1 LAKKEKKKNNHFVPR
16 SYLVRF
22 RSASDKQ
29 VGLYNLKSGLIVET
43 APIKS
48 QCSRDYFYT
57 KNPIFES
64 QFAKIE
70 GLHKQLLKKIV
81 DEAYVP
87 QLETPDH
94 HTLLAL
100 IMFQAGRTA
109 TTAAHQDHLANQ
121 FGKAIMRKS
130 FERDGNKEMLEYLDR
145 VNISMPDGVIDAI
158 GQHLAMYPL
167 IGDLEVTPFENH
179 SKEDFLTSDHPVAL
193 CNNLPAQS
201 SPFGAN
207 VGFASRGLLI
217 LLPLS
222 PHYLFLLSDPEVY
235 KAAKDGRQIAAVTKV
250 RDAVELNLAQC
261 FNAHENLYFASAAR
275 VQETLATFNK
285 RRQSLRLGPAS
296 LTEIPAFTPS
306 GRTGVVL
313 TMPALNRRMVLPNAV
328 EIRRAARTG
337 KYKLGDAF
345 VRDPIRTAVVNAE
358 LNRLQKLR
366 EEATKA
372 AETQEQASASA
383 ENAV

>member
-1 LAKKEKKKNNHFVPR
+1 LSGKEKKENNHFVPR

-22 RSASDKQ
+22 SSSSDKQ
-29 VGLYNLKSGLIVET
+29 VGLYNLKSGLIIEA

-57 KNPIFES
+57 KNPIFENE
-64 QFAKIE
+64 FAKIE

-109 TTAAHQDHLANQ
+109 TTAAHQDHLADQ
-121 FGKAIMRKS
+121 FGKVLLRKS
-130 FERDGNKEMLEYLDR
+130 FERDGDEEMLGYLDR
-145 VNISMPDGVIDAI
+145 VTISMADGVIDAI
-158 GQHLAMYPL
+158 GEHLTMYPL
-167 IGDLEVTPFENH
+167 IGDLDVTLFENR

-193 CNNLPAQS
+193 CNNLPVQS

-217 LLPLS
+217 VLPLS
-222 PHYLFLLSDPEVY
+222 PRYLFLLSDPEIY
-235 KAAKDGRQIAAVTKV
+235 KVAKDGGQIAAVTQV
-250 RDAVELNLAQC
+250 RDVVELNLAQC
-261 FNAHENLYFASAAR
+261 FNAHENLYFASSDR
-275 VQETLATFNK
+275 VRETLATFNK
-285 RRQSLRLGPAS
+285 RQQSLRPGPAS
-296 LTEIPAFTPS
+296 VTEIPALTPS
-306 GRTGVVL
+306 GRRGVML
-313 TMPALNRRMVLPNAV
+313 TMPAPKRRMVLPGAV

-337 KYKLGDAF
+337 EIQAGRC
-345 VRDPIRTAVVNAE
+345 VRSRSDQNGRCESGA
-358 LNRLQKLR
+358 
-366 EEATKA
+366 
-372 AETQEQASASA
+372 
-383 ENAV
+383 